1 MGVVVGETGIVV
13 KPMLVVGITLKLG
26 EFDVTVVMLLV
37 NTMGGGMLV
46 NVVGITTVVSKGMVD
61 VVVVVYESPKV
72 TIVEVD
78 VEKVVL
84 VAVALTV
91 VVPGSS
97 MVGALP
103 LHRLSSSGL
112 ETHFTQE

>member
-1 MGVVVGETGIVV
+1 VV
-13 KPMLVVGITLKLG
+13 KPMLVVGITMKLG
-26 EFDVTVVMLLV
+26 EFVETLVMSLV

-46 NVVGITTVVSKGMVD
+46 IVVGITTVVSRGMVD
-61 VVVVVYESPKV
+61 VVVAVYESPKD

-97 MVGALP
+97 MVGVLP

-112 ETHFTQE
+112 ETHLTQE